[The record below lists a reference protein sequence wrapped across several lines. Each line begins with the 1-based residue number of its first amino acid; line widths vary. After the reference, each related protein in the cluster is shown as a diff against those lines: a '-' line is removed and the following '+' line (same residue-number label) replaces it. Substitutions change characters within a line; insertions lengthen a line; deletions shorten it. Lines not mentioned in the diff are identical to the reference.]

1 MYKWGVTTLLLL
13 FSSITF
19 TVCGGRG
26 GEGGSK
32 VLFITFQILSIL
44 SYPLKILIQVLTV
57 LKPGIICTFLIHSG
71 SLQELLTALFNL
83 V

>member
-13 FSSITF
+13 YSSITF
-19 TVCGGRG
+19 TVCVCGGR
-26 GEGGSK
+26 SK

-44 SYPLKILIQVLTV
+44 SYPFKILIQVLTV

-71 SLQELLTALFNL
+71 SLQKMLTVLFNL